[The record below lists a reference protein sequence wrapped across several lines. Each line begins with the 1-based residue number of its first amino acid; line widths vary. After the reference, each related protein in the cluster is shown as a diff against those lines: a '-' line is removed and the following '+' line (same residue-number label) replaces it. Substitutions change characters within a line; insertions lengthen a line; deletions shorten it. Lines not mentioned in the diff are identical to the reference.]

1 MEKIENLIINND
13 FINLRESI
21 LIFEHNEDELRI
33 TLSPLADEYGLIIIS
48 ILTEIAYL
56 RSNAFWFNQIG
67 YFLSFNFSHIDG
79 AGRMALSM
87 FKKSFEIDPND
98 NLTIKAIL
106 DFRDPPEIIL
116 TDIEY
121 NYYSKFLSN

>member
-1 MEKIENLIINND
+1 
-13 FINLRESI
+13 
-21 LIFEHNEDELRI
+21 
-33 TLSPLADEYGLIIIS
+33 
-48 ILTEIAYL
+48 
-56 RSNAFWFNQIG
+56 
-67 YFLSFNFSHIDG
+67 
-79 AGRMALSM
+79 MALSM